1 MELLPVYSLLPI
13 ELVRG
18 SNTTVWDAD
27 GNAYLDLYGGHAVIS
42 VGHARAAW
50 ATAIAEQAAT
60 LGYYSNSV
68 RIRIQEEAAEA
79 LGRIAGRPD
88 YRAFFVN
95 SGAEANENA
104 MKLAS
109 FATGRPRI
117 IAFDK
122 AFHGRTSLAVAAT
135 DNPKIVAPVNET
147 PFVTHVPL
155 NDIDAVRTELAK
167 GDVAGVIIESIQGVG
182 GCRMPTDAFL
192 RELEALCTA
201 HGTLLILD
209 EVQAGCGRSGRYFG
223 FDHTGINPP
232 LITMAKGIGNGFPVG
247 AVLVHPDIEVTNGML
262 GTTFGGNH
270 MACAAVK
277 SVVEIIESDGLM
289 QNAAERGQQIIDALK
304 VAPHIT
310 EVRGRGLM
318 LGIVLDQPS
327 GAVRTAL
334 WKEHGILTGN
344 ASDPNVLR
352 ILPPLTLSAE
362 EAEQF
367 TTTLTTILTELPA

>member
-68 RIRIQEEAAEA
+68 RIRIQEQAAEA
-79 LGRIAGRPD
+79 LGRISGRPD

-109 FATGRPRI
+109 FATGRPCI

-135 DNPKIVAPVNET
+135 DNPKIVAPVNQT
-147 PFVTHVPL
+147 PYVLRVPL
-155 NDIDAVRTELAK
+155 NDIDAVRKEFEQ

-182 GCRMPTDAFL
+182 GCRMPTDDFL
-192 RELEALCTA
+192 RELEALC
-201 HGTLLILD
+201 
-209 EVQAGCGRSGRYFG
+209 
-223 FDHTGINPP
+223 
-232 LITMAKGIGNGFPVG
+232 
-247 AVLVHPDIEVTNGML
+247 
-262 GTTFGGNH
+262 
-270 MACAAVK
+270 AAVRCP
-277 SVVEIIESDGLM
+277 
-289 QNAAERGQQIIDALK
+289 A
-304 VAPHIT
+304 
-310 EVRGRGLM
+310 
-318 LGIVLDQPS
+318 
-327 GAVRTAL
+327 
-334 WKEHGILTGN
+334 
-344 ASDPNVLR
+344 DPG
-352 ILPPLTLSAE
+352 
-362 EAEQF
+362 
-367 TTTLTTILTELPA
+367 